1 MAEDSFNE
9 SREFE
14 MRLQMVSDYLQI
26 IHFLHNSPIGCR
38 VMCDSNDL
46 EKTLSQFL
54 ITDDLHLVL
63 ADVDALPL
71 VDRATGTLIKCGH
84 RQLFGTFVAPEQLW
98 PFKDFEFHDEKM
110 PEYDEK
116 TDIWKIPDVVYHLLG
131 NSATADQLKFR
142 LFNILKQCKS
152 HKPNERPSAG
162 DIMSLF
168 EAERLK
174 ILNQRNI
181 HFPGEL

>member
-1 MAEDSFNE
+1 
-9 SREFE
+9 
-14 MRLQMVSDYLQI
+14 
-26 IHFLHNSPIGCR
+26 
-38 VMCDSNDL
+38 MCDSNDL

-54 ITDDLHLVL
+54 ITDDFHLVL

-71 VDRATGTLIKCGH
+71 VDKAARILIKCGH

-98 PFKDFEFHDEKM
+98 PFQDVEFQDEKM
-110 PEYDEK
+110 LEYDEK

-131 NSATADQLKFR
+131 NSVTADQLKFR

-152 HKPNERPSAG
+152 RKPNERPSVSE
-162 DIMSLF
+162 IVSLF
-168 EAERLK
+168 EAERQK